1 MVKRGPVDRDDER
14 ASAGSRGNGN
24 PRSEATGEDH
34 ARSSQS
40 DLLRLQRRMGNR
52 AVGQL
57 LQGSRPSLQ
66 RLSAPPVSVQREL
79 PSHVGI
85 FSMDLVRDRHNAL
98 VGRVNTEVVPQIGRC
113 GDLAVALKGFGD
125 NAGMDAEVVK
135 QASTTIRR
143 ESDKPG
149 TQAIEKAT
157 EAYLKAYEAFE
168 VAPVPE
174 VEMRA
179 VDAATAA
186 LYAKVDAAA
195 EVRVQDWQGKAKGA
209 VDAEKKRIESY
220 AKDIGTGVDL
230 TLKSLKVFISGKDA
244 ADVGIE
250 FAKEAST
257 KVAEWFLSNGPRIK
271 NMEET
276 LEKTNRLLHEI
287 RTLGAEQ
294 EIKAAEHALT
304 EATLA
309 LNEKIR
315 EIGWTVK
322 ELERAERDLTIDM
335 RALGLEGAAQ
345 AVEARAAARRTA
357 NEMLI
362 ALDECQLAIE
372 ALLPEAIDV
381 HQTFAAIAATSRGPG
396 STTPLSPDQEAE
408 LESFIKH
415 GKQSRTY
422 LEDNL
427 AQIMRYRP
435 FIESGHYDR
444 IYKPIQE
451 TLHQT
456 QI

>member
-14 ASAGSRGNGN
+14 ASAGQRNGN
-24 PRSEATGEDH
+24 SRSETQGDDY

-57 LQGSRPSLQ
+57 IQGNRPSMQ
-66 RLSAPPVSVQREL
+66 RTAGPPVSVQREL

-85 FSMDLVRDRHNAL
+85 FSMDLVRDKHNAL

-113 GDLAVALKGFGD
+113 GDLALALKGFGD
-125 NAGMDAEVVK
+125 NAGIDAEVVK
-135 QASTTIRR
+135 QASTRIRH

-157 EAYLKAYEAFE
+157 ETYLKAYEAFE
-168 VAPVPE
+168 VAPVPA
-174 VEMRA
+174 VETQA
-179 VDAATAA
+179 VDVATAA

-195 EVRVQDWQGKAKGA
+195 KVRVQDWQSRSKGA

-230 TLKSLKVFISGKDA
+230 TLKSLKVFVTGKDA

-257 KVAEWFLSNGPRIK
+257 KVAEWFLSKQPRIK
-271 NMEET
+271 EMEEM
-276 LEKTNRLLHEI
+276 LEKTNGLLLEI
-287 RTLGAEQ
+287 QTLEAEQ

-309 LNEKIR
+309 LNEKMR
-315 EIGWTVK
+315 EIGRTVK

-362 ALDECQLAIE
+362 ALDECQMAIE

-396 STTPLSPDQEAE
+396 STTPLSPEQEAE

-415 GKQSRTY
+415 GKQSRTF
-422 LEDNL
+422 LEDHL
-427 AQIMRYRP
+427 HQIERYRP
-435 FIESGHYDR
+435 FVESGHYDR

>member
-24 PRSEATGEDH
+24 SRSETHGEDH
-34 ARSSQS
+34 ARSSQT

-57 LQGSRPSLQ
+57 IQGNQPSLQ
-66 RLSAPPVSVQREL
+66 RSAGPPVSVQREL

-85 FSMDLVRDRHNAL
+85 FSMDLVKGKHNAL
-98 VGRVNTEVVPQIGRC
+98 VGRINTEVVPKIGRC
-113 GDLAVALKGFGD
+113 GDLAVALKQFGD
-125 NAGMDAEVVK
+125 TAGIDAEVVK
-135 QASTTIRR
+135 QASTRIRH

-157 EAYLKAYEAFE
+157 ETYLKAYEALE

-174 VEMRA
+174 VETRA
-179 VDAATAA
+179 VDEATAA
-186 LYAKVDAAA
+186 LYGKVDAAA
-195 EVRVQDWQGKAKGA
+195 KVRVQDWQSKAKGA
-209 VDAEKKRIESY
+209 VDAEKKRIETY

-230 TLKSLKVFISGKDA
+230 TLKSLKVFVTGKDA

-257 KVAEWFLSNGPRIK
+257 KLAEWILSKQPRIK

-276 LEKTNRLLHEI
+276 LEKTNRLLLEI
-287 RTLGAEQ
+287 QTLEAEQ

-304 EATLA
+304 KATLA
-309 LNEKIR
+309 LNEKMR
-315 EIGWTVK
+315 EIGRTVK

-345 AVEARAAARRTA
+345 AVETRAAARRTA

-396 STTPLSPDQEAE
+396 STTPLSPEQEGE
-408 LESFIKH
+408 LASFIKH
-415 GKQSRTY
+415 GSGSKTY

-427 AQIMRYRP
+427 NLLERYRP
-435 FIESGHYDR
+435 FIESGHYDK